1 METLRT
7 CRAATLTLVL
17 RAQTLHI
24 LLLCVAVFHAGALA
38 QEAAA
43 GNTSSTKAAAAE
55 AAPRRLDDVIASPN
69 SFRITDVTLFDGG
82 KVIESATVVV
92 RGGWIS
98 KVCDSGNPQCV
109 SQEVATVD
117 GRGKFLMPSMIDA
130 EGHFSR
136 PTEGLDELLGRDE
149 PVCGTGPEKR
159 DKTLRVSSFEL
170 MSAFAQ
176 KNLFTEVDT
185 HGLRLGN
192 GARPYRLGER
202 YPITPSA
209 NYEKHIRFGVTT
221 VLDMAAYPW
230 PANYVRRSR
239 DQWKAAKDAEAAD
252 LRREFLI
259 YADFYGSGMWAAPAG
274 LQFGFYGMDPVYNVK
289 PDGPWDRSQVRAWI
303 ARRIAEG
310 SDHIKVFYEKWK
322 GADAPSIS
330 AATLKALV
338 QAAHERGLKV
348 FVHNESEEA
357 SGDIV
362 RSGADVNIHAPGL
375 YDRKGD
381 VISDQFAERFVKSV
395 RVIAPTMAG
404 TLQGCENPYAMS
416 NRTTHALSSRTP
428 GASFSRDYLETG
440 DVLPYLNALDEIR
453 IAACHPLNDYER
465 IFRNTAKLFDHG
477 AVLLTGTD
485 AFGLEPLV
493 EGLGVHYE
501 AYLIREALDRYSLKA
516 KGQDA
521 NLAALKAATSNAA
534 LAYGLHIE
542 NGNKPHGDP
551 RGFIKPGYRADLLLL
566 RESPM
571 TDILNTLK
579 IDRVYKAGY
588 LANRQMV
595 RPECA
600 SGDCETR
607 RILRDLEAKKC
618 NVTTAEPHTQ

>member
-1 METLRT
+1 MR
-7 CRAATLTLVL
+7 
-17 RAQTLHI
+17 
-24 LLLCVAVFHAGALA
+24 
-38 QEAAA
+38 
-43 GNTSSTKAAAAE
+43 K
-55 AAPRRLDDVIASPN
+55 LDDVLVSPN
-69 SFRITDVTLFDGG
+69 SFRITDVTLFDGE
-82 KVIESATVVV
+82 KVIEQATVVV

-98 KVCDSGNPQCV
+98 KVCEGRDPQCAAPEL
-109 SQEVATVD
+109 STVE
-117 GRGKFLMPSMIDA
+117 GVGKFLMPSMIDA

-136 PTEGLDELLGRDE
+136 PTEGLDELLEHDR
-149 PVCGTGPEKR
+149 PVCGTGPENQG
-159 DKTLRVSSFEL
+159 KTLRVSTFEL
-170 MSAFAQ
+170 MSAFAE
-176 KNLFTEVDT
+176 KGLFTEVDT
-185 HGLRLGN
+185 HGLRLEN
-192 GARPYRLGER
+192 GIRPHRLGER
-202 YPITPSA
+202 YPIPPSA

-239 DQWKAAKDAEAAD
+239 NQWKAAKDAEAAD

-259 YADFYGSGMWAAPAG
+259 FADFYGSGMWAAPAG

-303 ARRIAEG
+303 ARRIVEG

-330 AATLKALV
+330 ADTLKALV

-357 SGDIV
+357 SEDIM
-362 RSGADVNIHAPGL
+362 RSGADVNVHAPGL
-375 YDRKGD
+375 YDRKRD

-395 RVIAPTMAG
+395 KIIAPTMAG
-404 TLQGCENPYAMS
+404 ALQGCQNPCAMS
-416 NRTTHALSSRTP
+416 NGTTHALLSRAP
-428 GASFSRDYLETG
+428 GASFSRDYLETA
-440 DVLPYLNALDEIR
+440 DVLPYLNALDEVR
-453 IAACHPLNDYER
+453 IAACHSLNDYER
-465 IFRNTAKLFDHG
+465 IFHNTAKLFDHG
-477 AVLLTGTD
+477 ALLLTGTD
-485 AFGLEPLV
+485 ATGLEPLI

-501 AYLIREALDRYSLKA
+501 AYLIREALDRFSSKA

-542 NGNKPHGDP
+542 KGNKPKGDP

-566 RESPM
+566 RESPV

-579 IDRVYKAGY
+579 IERVYKAGY

-600 SGDCETR
+600 TGDCETR
-607 RILRDLEAKKC
+607 RILHSLQGRQC
-618 NVTTAEPHTQ
+618 SPGTAESHIP

>member
-1 METLRT
+1 
-7 CRAATLTLVL
+7 
-17 RAQTLHI
+17 
-24 LLLCVAVFHAGALA
+24 
-38 QEAAA
+38 
-43 GNTSSTKAAAAE
+43 
-55 AAPRRLDDVIASPN
+55 
-69 SFRITDVTLFDGG
+69 
-82 KVIESATVVV
+82 
-92 RGGWIS
+92 
-98 KVCDSGNPQCV
+98 
-109 SQEVATVD
+109 
-117 GRGKFLMPSMIDA
+117 MIDA

-136 PTEGLDELLGRDE
+136 PTEGLDELLDRDQ
-149 PVCGTGPEKR
+149 PVCGTGPENQG
-159 DKTLRVSSFEL
+159 KTVRVSSFEL
-170 MSAFAQ
+170 MSAFAE
-176 KNLFTEVDT
+176 KKLFMEVDT
-185 HGLRLGN
+185 HGLRLGS
-192 GARPYRLGER
+192 GGLPHRLGER
-202 YPITPSA
+202 YPIPPSA

-239 DQWKAAKDAEAAD
+239 NQWKAAKDAEAAD

-289 PDGPWDRSQVRAWI
+289 PDGPWDRSQLRAWI

-310 SDHIKVFYEKWK
+310 SDHIKVFYEKWD
-322 GADAPSIS
+322 GADVPSIS

-348 FVHNESEEA
+348 FVHNASEEA
-357 SGDIV
+357 SEDIA

-375 YDRKGD
+375 TDWKRN

-404 TLQGCENPYAMS
+404 ALQGCANPYAMS
-416 NRTTHALSSRTP
+416 NRTTHALSSRAP

-453 IAACHPLNDYER
+453 IAACHPQNDYER
-465 IFRNTAKLFDHG
+465 ILRNTAKFFDHG
-477 AVLLTGTD
+477 AILLTGTD
-485 AFGLEPLV
+485 AIGLEPLV

-542 NGNKPHGDP
+542 NGNKPKGDP

-618 NVTTAEPHTQ
+618 NVSTAEPHTQ

>member
-1 METLRT
+1 MHTP
-7 CRAATLTLVL
+7 CRCRVATPARVL
-17 RAQTLHI
+17 SGQTLHI
-24 LLLCVAVFHAGALA
+24 LLMCAAALHVGALA

-43 GNTSSTKAAAAE
+43 GNTEATKAAAE
-55 AAPRRLDDVIASPN
+55 AAPRKLDDVVASPN
-69 SFRITDVTLFDGG
+69 SFRISDVTLFDGD

-98 KVCDSGNPQCV
+98 RVCASGSPQCAAEDV
-109 SQEVATVD
+109 PTID

-136 PTEGLDELLGRDE
+136 PTEGLDELLDRDL
-149 PVCGTGPEKR
+149 PVCGTGPENQGKMV
-159 DKTLRVSSFEL
+159 RVSTFEL
-170 MSAFAQ
+170 MSAFAE
-176 KNLFTEVDT
+176 KKLFMEVDT
-185 HGLRLGN
+185 HGLRLGS
-192 GARPYRLGER
+192 GGLPHHLGER
-202 YPITPSA
+202 YPIPPSA

-221 VLDMAAYPW
+221 VLDMTAYPW

-239 DQWKAAKDAEAAD
+239 NQWKGAKDAEAAD

-289 PDGPWDRSQVRAWI
+289 PDGPWDRSQLLAWI

-310 SDHIKVFYEKWK
+310 SDHIKVFYEKWN
-322 GADAPSIS
+322 GADVPSIS

-338 QAAHERGLKV
+338 QVAHERGLKV
-348 FVHNESEEA
+348 FVHNSSEEA
-357 SGDIV
+357 SEDIA

-375 YDRKGD
+375 TDWKRN

-404 TLQGCENPYAMS
+404 ALQGCANPYAMS
-416 NRTTHALSSRTP
+416 NRTTHALSSRAP
-428 GASFSRDYLETG
+428 EASFSKDYLETG

-453 IAACHPLNDYER
+453 IAGCHTQNDYER
-465 IFRNTAKLFDHG
+465 IFRNTAKFFDHG
-477 AVLLTGTD
+477 AILLTGTD
-485 AFGLEPLV
+485 AIGLEPLV

-501 AYLIREALDRYSLKA
+501 AYLIREALDRYSLRA
-516 KGQDA
+516 KGPEA
-521 NLAALKAATSNAA
+521 NLAALKAVTSNAA
-534 LAYGLHIE
+534 LAYGLHTE
-542 NGNKPHGDP
+542 NSNKPKGDP

-571 TDILNTLK
+571 TEILNTLK

-607 RILRDLEAKKC
+607 RVLRDLEAKKC
-618 NVTTAEPHTQ
+618 NVSPAEPHTQ